1 MKVMVVKF
9 RLYKDFAGHKGG
21 NVVPVLLSYAERY
34 QKEGI
39 GKIEEGSADHLWKV
53 PELPDPEDEEY
64 DEEQPNLLQESAD
77 ALTESANELKEAA
90 RSILGIF
97 NNKK

>member
-1 MKVMVVKF
+1 MVVKF
-9 RLYKDFAGHKGG
+9 KLYKDHAGHKAGK
-21 NVVPVLLSYAERY
+21 VIPMLLSFAERY
-34 QKEGI
+34 EKEGV
-39 GKIEEGSADHLWKV
+39 GVIEEGSADYLWKV

-90 RSILGIF
+90 RSIIGIF

>member
-1 MKVMVVKF
+1 MVVKF

-21 NVVPVLLSYAERY
+21 KVVPMLLSYAERY
-34 QKEGI
+34 EKEGI

-53 PELPDPEDEEY
+53 PELPDPEDEEFTE
-64 DEEQPNLLQESAD
+64 DGPNLLQESAD

>member
-1 MKVMVVKF
+1 MRAMVVKF
-9 RLYKDFAGHKGG
+9 KLYKDHAGYKVGQLI
-21 NVVPVLLSYAERY
+21 PMLQDYAIKF

-39 GKIEEGSADHLWKV
+39 GVIEQGNADHLWMV
-53 PELPDPEDEEY
+53 PDLPDSEDEEY
-64 DEEQPNLLQESAD
+64 DEEPNALQESAD

-90 RSILGIF
+90 KSLLGIF